1 MFEDYPKTRP
11 ALPEG
16 IRRIYVAHYKE
27 NREGRSPAAFLAQR
41 LERWLHRQVAADLR
55 SDLSPRTTLEVGAGT
70 LNQLRHEPAVGPYDI
85 VEPFR
90 ELYADSRWRQ
100 RIRHIYGDIG
110 EVPQDAR
117 YDRIT
122 SVATFEHICN
132 LPEVIARSGLLLS
145 GRGTLRVS
153 IPSEGTPLWTLAWR
167 LTTGLEFRIRHR
179 LDYGLLLKH
188 EHVNSAREIESLL
201 RYFYREV
208 TRKVLGLSRGVSVYQ
223 FYQCGRPDLER
234 CRAYL
239 KTIATPDHAP

>member
-11 ALPEG
+11 ALPER
-16 IRRIYVAHYKE
+16 IRRLYVAHYKE
-27 NREGRSPAAFLAQR
+27 NREGRSPASFLAQR
-41 LERWLHRQVAADLR
+41 LERWLHRQVAADLQ
-55 SDLSPRTTLEVGAGT
+55 SDHTPRTTLEVGAGT
-70 LNQLRHEPAVGPYDI
+70 LNQIQHEPEVGPYDI

-90 ELYADSRWRQ
+90 ELYADSRWLG
-100 RIRHIYGDIG
+100 RIRHVYRDIG
-110 EVPQDAR
+110 EVPEAAR

-145 GRGTLRVS
+145 DRGTLRVS
-153 IPSEGTPLWTLAWR
+153 IPSEGTPLWAVAWR
-167 LTTGLEFRIRHR
+167 LTTGLEFRIRHG

-201 RYFYREV
+201 RYFFREV
-208 TRKVLGLSRGVSVYQ
+208 NGKVWGLSRGVSLYQ
-223 FYQCGRPDLER
+223 FYRCSRPDLER

-239 KTIATPDHAP
+239 RTVATPDQAP